1 MSISTNINAL
11 IAQTAKV
18 KTEYDKDEEIV
29 RRTAK
34 HIIDKYTPDC
44 ALIAKGACQA
54 AEADDIS
61 CNYYNYYTAPYMKK
75 SDNFDST
82 LYMDVFDQ
90 VGAAS
95 ENGKAMLELIGY
107 KPVNNNGI
115 ETSKEKFIK
124 KIVFQCCLPGVEIL
138 SSDGINVKK
147 GKNFDIYTKWANAA
161 INFYT
166 AVMKQFDKVKDIK
179 KINYEELEK
188 SYMSGEKNNENGSRI
203 KQLSSEI
210 NIAKASLIDGDKE
223 KVITDSRNLAI
234 YTISQ
239 TIKLF
244 ENTNKDGNSS
254 AAWIKRMLDT
264 FNYIMGKNK
273 IYESLVNCF
282 LRANMANH
290 DIFDIKNDRDK
301 ASDLVKAMFSID
313 ENKGKIVA
321 TSAVK
326 QFKENKKYSIRHLLY
341 YLFN

>member
-1 MSISTNINAL
+1 MSISTNINVL
-11 IAQTAKV
+11 IAQTTNI
-18 KTEYDKDEEIV
+18 KTEYEKDEETV

-34 HIIDKYTPDC
+34 HIIDKYIPDC

-90 VGAAS
+90 VGAAD

-107 KPVNNNGI
+107 RPVNNNGT
-115 ETSKEKFIK
+115 ETNKEKFIK
-124 KIVFQCCLPGVEIL
+124 KIVFQCSLPGVEIL
-138 SSDGINVKK
+138 SSDSVNVKK
-147 GKNFDIYTKWANAA
+147 GKNFNIYTNWAEAA
-161 INFYT
+161 INFYE
-166 AVMKQFDKVKDIK
+166 AVMKQFKKVRDIK
-179 KINYEELEK
+179 KVNFEELEK
-188 SYMSGEKNNENGSRI
+188 SYISSEKNNENGNRI
-203 KQLSSEI
+203 NQLTSEI
-210 NIAKASLIDGDKE
+210 NTAKATLIDGDKE
-223 KVITDSRNLAI
+223 KVMTDSRNLVI
-234 YTISQ
+234 HTVSQ

-273 IYESLVNCF
+273 IYDALINCF
-282 LRANMANH
+282 LKANAANH
-290 DIFDIKNDRDK
+290 DVFDLKNDRDK

-313 ENKGKIVA
+313 ETKGKIVA